1 MENKCIWVL
10 WDYSLWAV
18 VDSEL
23 AFGLLS
29 VIMCPLYNDW
39 KVLWDKLQI
48 IKLEILGF
56 PNCSLFVMVCV
67 LWFCFVFSGQNV
79 VQLHVGYSK
88 YPKEQLQSFREDVI
102 LANHAHV
109 SLLWPS
115 AQNQTCTA
123 MLLWWPLVKTEAAKS
138 SLLSFKLAT
147 SGLINDNFV
156 IMLLGNTCYA
166 IGNPLSNISRPWLV
180 STRHYLFL

>member
-1 MENKCIWVL
+1 M
-10 WDYSLWAV
+10 
-18 VDSEL
+18 
-23 AFGLLS
+23 
-29 VIMCPLYNDW
+29 
-39 KVLWDKLQI
+39 
-48 IKLEILGF
+48 
-56 PNCSLFVMVCV
+56 

-115 AQNQTCTA
+115 AQNQTCT
-123 MLLWWPLVKTEAAKS
+123 VKTEAAKS

>member
-1 MENKCIWVL
+1 MGQAA
-10 WDYSLWAV
+10 DYKTWNLGVSKL
-18 VDSEL
+18 
-23 AFGLLS
+23 F
-29 VIMCPLYNDW
+29 PLCY
-39 KVLWDKLQI
+39 
-48 IKLEILGF
+48 G
-56 PNCSLFVMVCV
+56 VCV
-67 LWFCFVFSGQNV
+67 CVVVLFFLFFSGQNV

-115 AQNQTCTA
+115 AQNQMCTA

>member
-1 MENKCIWVL
+1 MGQAA
-10 WDYSLWAV
+10 DYKTWNLGVSKL
-18 VDSEL
+18 
-23 AFGLLS
+23 F
-29 VIMCPLYNDW
+29 PLCY
-39 KVLWDKLQI
+39 
-48 IKLEILGF
+48 G
-56 PNCSLFVMVCV
+56 VCV